1 MKLRKKVKGFTLME
15 LIVVM
20 AIFSIVMFSAL
31 SLMTP
36 TGKIMN
42 TTYSMEQKASTLLN
56 AKDYLEQTFH
66 YAEYIQISD
75 SNLNNQADLERFVHE
90 HYAGKIHQNE
100 SGDMEYSSGLVHVMC
115 IDNTNHGKISTWT
128 YNFQAGD
135 QRGDIDPSNDD
146 PSTVNMTPVGYE
158 EWAVNRANYT
168 DNWYR
173 FALGIYELNE
183 TISSGMLVPNTN
195 VMKATTEG
203 GLGGFGRSNFAISVV
218 SYPVDNARNQAKG
231 ITQEESGRYPQA
243 NVSVAATTLP
253 NIVDNREHTAWNWQD
268 EIDPFTLLPTG
279 NRVIAEDPA
288 KNGSKLTIANN
299 GDNAFEIDPAL
310 LDANG
315 CCQFDTLYII
325 YSYMDSDDIIR

>member
-1 MKLRKKVKGFTLME
+1 MKLKKKVKGFTLIE

-20 AIFSIVMFSAL
+20 ALFGIIMFAAM

-56 AKDYLEQTFH
+56 AKDYLEQTFR

-75 SNLNNQADLERFVHE
+75 ADLNNQADLQRFVHE
-90 HYAGKIHQNE
+90 HYAGKVRQDEHGNIV
-100 SGDMEYSSGLVHVMC
+100 YSSGQVHVMR
-115 IDNTNHGKISTWT
+115 IDNTNHGQISTWT
-128 YNFQAGD
+128 YNYQAGD
-135 QRGDIDPSNDD
+135 QRADTDPTNDD
-146 PSTVNMTPVGYE
+146 PSVVNMTPVAHE
-158 EWAVNRANYT
+158 DWAINRANYT

-173 FALGIYELNE
+173 FALGIYQLDEK
-183 TISSGMLVPNTN
+183 ISSGMLVPNLD
-195 VMKATTEG
+195 VMKPDTAG
-203 GLGGFGRSNFAISVV
+203 GLGAFGRNNFSISVV
-218 SYPVDNARNQAKG
+218 SYPADNAKNQAKG
-231 ITQEESGRYPQA
+231 ITQEASGRYPQA
-243 NVSVAATTLP
+243 SVSVAATTLP

-268 EIDPFTLLPTG
+268 EIDPFTSLPTG
-279 NRVIAEDPA
+279 NRVIKEDPD

-299 GDNAFEIDPAL
+299 GDNAFEIDPVL

-325 YSYMDSDDIIR
+325 YSYMDSADIIK